1 MGVDKKKGN
10 RKKHIKIES
19 LNSIPEQTHPKSFET
34 NDLFIQFR
42 ISNHKDGWWWWSDSP
57 EI

>member
-19 LNSIPEQTHPKSFET
+19 LNSIPEQTPPKSFET
-34 NDLFIQFR
+34 NDLLI
-42 ISNHKDGWWWWSDSP
+42 
-57 EI
+57 